1 MTEQWREIGRTEAE
15 AATDTI
21 AHTESLLLSPSADN
35 QQRMLA
41 QSFASSRKAQSP
53 RQMGPDDK
61 RVHTAL
67 EAVMGTLHSR
77 EAVLKVFRGSKRM
90 ARRKDDPITLQDLQ
104 RVLIQHGQHL
114 NERQLQLLM
123 SKVDTDGD
131 GSISLQEFTDEVY
144 GRKLEALRRRLVA
157 ASYSNGRRNLDKL
170 FRHYDRD
177 NDGTLTFEEFSRAV
191 RRDAKITV
199 VQLPD
204 RELRE
209 VFEHVDVDGDGEIDL
224 SEFKQLLTAGDES
237 ESEDMPEVQPG
248 NKSPD
253 RVVVRASASR
263 RNRSRAMASATSNAV
278 SLQRTG
284 RHIVYAVARPKQR
297 QRVRVQA
304 SAKHSSRPAAA
315 VVIQS
320 AHRGRLAR
328 LELHAQQ
335 TAATKIQAAH
345 RGQSARY
352 ELLISQLQEQ
362 EDAEAAEAATRM
374 QAIIVAEE
382 ERKRAEVSD
391 WSVWDRCVYPQL
403 CILR

>member
-1 MTEQWREIGRTEAE
+1 
-15 AATDTI
+15 
-21 AHTESLLLSPSADN
+21 
-35 QQRMLA
+35 
-41 QSFASSRKAQSP
+41 
-53 RQMGPDDK
+53 
-61 RVHTAL
+61 
-67 EAVMGTLHSR
+67 
-77 EAVLKVFRGSKRM
+77 
-90 ARRKDDPITLQDLQ
+90 
-104 RVLIQHGQHL
+104 
-114 NERQLQLLM
+114 
-123 SKVDTDGD
+123 
-131 GSISLQEFTDEVY
+131 
-144 GRKLEALRRRLVA
+144 
-157 ASYSNGRRNLDKL
+157 
-170 FRHYDRD
+170 
-177 NDGTLTFEEFSRAV
+177 
-191 RRDAKITV
+191 
-199 VQLPD
+199 
-204 RELRE
+204 
-209 VFEHVDVDGDGEIDL
+209 
-224 SEFKQLLTAGDES
+224 
-237 ESEDMPEVQPG
+237 
-248 NKSPD
+248 
-253 RVVVRASASR
+253 
-263 RNRSRAMASATSNAV
+263 MASATSNAV